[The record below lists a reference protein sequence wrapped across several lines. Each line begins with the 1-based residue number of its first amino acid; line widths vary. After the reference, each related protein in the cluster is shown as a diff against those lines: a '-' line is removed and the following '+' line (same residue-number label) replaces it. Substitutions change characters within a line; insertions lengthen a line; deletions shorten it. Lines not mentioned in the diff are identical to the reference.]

1 MMALTF
7 PLSLAQFWQQ
17 LLIEAISFEM
27 PEQVE
32 MSQTGQGQQLRAD
45 LAPMI
50 WSGEVRL
57 GPMRADEAE
66 LPMAMLDV
74 LRPGRSFL
82 AYDTRRPFPR
92 QDPTGSILGATSP
105 TIASLPSSR
114 ELSLAGL
121 PAGYVL
127 SRGDYLAFDYLT
139 PARRALHR
147 IVAPVV
153 ANGAGTTP
161 VFEVTPMIRTGA
173 LVAATVTLARPACKA
188 VLVAGSV
195 APGNT
200 SRTITRDMAFR
211 FQQTLG
217 VI

>member
-7 PLSLAQFWQQ
+7 PLTLAQFWSQ
-17 LLIEAISFEM
+17 LLIAQITFET

-32 MSQTGQGQQLRAD
+32 ASQTGQGQQLRAD

-50 WSGEVRL
+50 WTGEVRL
-57 GPMRADEAE
+57 GPMRRHEAE
-66 LPMAMLDV
+66 FPETMLDI
-74 LRPGRSFL
+74 LRPGRSFF
-82 AYDTRRPFPR
+82 AHDTRRPFPR
-92 QDPTGSILGATSP
+92 QDPTGSILGVASP
-105 TIASLPSSR
+105 IIASLPNAR
-114 ELSLAGL
+114 EMSLSGL
-121 PAGYVL
+121 PPGYAL

-147 IVAPVV
+147 IVSPVV
-153 ANGAGTTP
+153 ANGGGTTP
-161 VFEVTPMIRTGA
+161 VFDVTPMIRTGA
-173 LVAATVTLARPACKA
+173 LVGATVTLARPACKA

-195 APGNT
+195 TPGNT
-200 SRTITRDMAFR
+200 DHTITRDMAFR

>member
-7 PLSLAQFWQQ
+7 PLTLAQFWQQ
-17 LLIEAISFEM
+17 LLIEQISFET

-32 MSQTGQGQQLRAD
+32 MAQTGQGQQLRAD
-45 LAPMI
+45 LAPMV
-50 WSGEVRL
+50 WTGEVRL
-57 GPMRADEAE
+57 GPMHAHEAE

-82 AYDTRRPFPR
+82 AHDTRRPFPR
-92 QDPTGSILGATSP
+92 LDPTGTILGAASP
-105 TIASLPSSR
+105 TIASLPNAR

-121 PAGYVL
+121 PAGYAL
-127 SRGDYLAFDYLT
+127 SVGDYLAFDYLT
-139 PARRALHR
+139 PARRALHK
-147 IVAPVV
+147 IVTPVV
-153 ANGAGTTP
+153 ANGGGTTP

-173 LVAATVTLARPACKA
+173 LVGATVTLVRPACKA

-195 APGNT
+195 VPGSTKN
-200 SRTITRDMAFR
+200 TITRDMAFR

-217 VI
+217 VD